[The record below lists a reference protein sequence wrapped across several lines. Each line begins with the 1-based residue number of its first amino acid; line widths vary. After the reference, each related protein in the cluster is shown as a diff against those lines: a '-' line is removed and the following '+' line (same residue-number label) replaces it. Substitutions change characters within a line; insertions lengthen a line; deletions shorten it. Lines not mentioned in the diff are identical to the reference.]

1 MFDTAVVKRSSNNN
15 YNTFNNHSANGLL
28 CKSMVKS
35 KIVRFD
41 KDSEYEETMFSNEP
55 YINKRITE
63 TGFYGSYTTKKEV
76 KIIVLQVLLVNDTR
90 FIVEYIT
97 EDDFNEELGL
107 KDCKE

>member
-1 MFDTAVVKRSSNNN
+1 MFDTNVIKKSSNNN
-15 YNTFNNHSANGLL
+15 YNIFNNHSASGLL

-41 KDSEYEETMFSNEP
+41 KNSKYEDTFFSDEP
-55 YINKRITE
+55 YIKKRKS
-63 TGFYGSYTTKKEV
+63 YYCGSYDSEE
-76 KIIVLQVLLVNDTR
+76 KIKIVVLQVLLVNDTS

-107 KDCKE
+107 KDCEVEE